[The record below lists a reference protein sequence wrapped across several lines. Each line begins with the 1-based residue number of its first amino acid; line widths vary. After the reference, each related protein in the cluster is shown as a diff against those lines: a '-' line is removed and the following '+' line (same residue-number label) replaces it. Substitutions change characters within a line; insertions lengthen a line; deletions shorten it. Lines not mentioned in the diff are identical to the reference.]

1 MTTIYN
7 KTSEKEKRRQLRNNM
22 TRAERLLW
30 SQLKGKK
37 ISNTRFLRQ
46 YGVGSYVIDFYSPQ
60 VRLAVE
66 IDGATHSSEDQKE
79 YDTQRQSEIETLG
92 IHFLRFTNQEV
103 YYYLDS
109 VLEKIKAKIH
119 ELKNLEF

>member
-1 MTTIYN
+1 
-7 KTSEKEKRRQLRNNM
+7 M